1 MGIYQDKR
9 EKTKKEIITAFWN
22 VYERSESL
30 RDVNIKN
37 ITQEAGIHRGTFY
50 IHFEDVNALVREVEM
65 QLLDSFEILNIKNDA
80 FFEEERLEKCIK
92 YMYENRRYY
101 TILLSEKGDANFKTK
116 LIQKFILIICPSYYE
131 EKLSKEMS
139 FRIEFIA
146 GGMMNATLYCL
157 LNETILEKEMI
168 KLFYRFF
175 NEIKNSILL

>member
-50 IHFEDVNALVREVEM
+50 IHFEDVNTLVREVEM

-80 FFEEERLEKCIK
+80 FF
-92 YMYENRRYY
+92 
-101 TILLSEKGDANFKTK
+101 
-116 LIQKFILIICPSYYE
+116 
-131 EKLSKEMS
+131 
-139 FRIEFIA
+139 
-146 GGMMNATLYCL
+146 
-157 LNETILEKEMI
+157 
-168 KLFYRFF
+168 
-175 NEIKNSILL
+175 